1 MVSVHGSVNG
11 EGERMGQE
19 GGRIRFVTYLKAH
32 KRAAYVLGA
41 MVMVHL
47 SSQYD
52 RYLFSVSK
60 IPFMDYESFEF
71 ALIAGPFFTAVNAT
85 AGVLLSFVGDVR
97 PVRLLSTACL
107 VWSACTGAVAFSR
120 TYWQVALTRVG
131 QGIGDAA
138 CCPFAASILRDHF
151 GPEVIGSAMG
161 VFYVGLFAGFSLSLG
176 GGTLIDDLL
185 GWRWAYFLAASAGFV
200 AAAITY
206 VTVQE
211 PKKSLAA
218 GAGLLR
224 QRRGYSAASAATT
237 KAPIAADA
245 TAADGPGSVSRR
257 GPGGGGSGGGG
268 FRPVPSPT
276 YSLVRREEEGGEG
289 GKQALREYGDAA
301 AGGESKE
308 DRRADA
314 DGSLE
319 DGEKGFQQ
327 QQVQQQQQQL
337 MNGSIHRPPSSIG
350 GKMGKMQ
357 DLSEAWLGSPSLLL
371 ICLAGGI
378 RDAGG
383 FVFSYYL
390 ASYFSPLMDGN
401 AVLTNDGPC
410 SFSYDAS
417 FNGTQ
422 VCDESYPWCIDGS
435 CNTLS
440 SSPWHDIGMPA
451 SHLELFVSWVPLVG
465 GSLGAMMGGIL
476 SDRIAKEYGTAG
488 RLWVV
493 VVSNAI
499 ATPFAVGVLLAP
511 YPWCFLCLLVVSLV
525 GEMWI
530 GIMVTCI
537 MTLVPR
543 HVRVT
548 SVALYN
554 FFITNLSGLCTL
566 LVPPIRASYDS
577 PHLFSFFAEPL
588 AGAAAAGAA
597 TAAAAAAAFAGG
609 ESGSAA
615 EGEGG
620 DATPLSLDGLLGE
633 GGSMAGYD
641 GEGWSGDE
649 FGGGAAEVEPVEFR
663 LSAPGSTG
671 LRAAMMWI
679 YPGLFLASSFFC
691 LAAIVALH
699 QDKQEEEAAAADA
712 AVAAAVEADY
722 EPLAGGGGD
731 GENDGDGWSS
741 PTTTRWEVR
750 SAAAEA
756 AAAARIPARSRGP
769 KRVFGRGV
777 RNLTGGGGGGGG
789 GTSGFASGGAGTEGL
804 EAPLLRGAGEASDAG
819 RPTSPTQP

>member
-1 MVSVHGSVNG
+1 MGHE
-11 EGERMGQE
+11 EGRL
-19 GGRIRFVTYLKAH
+19 RFVVYLKAH

-107 VWSACTGAVAFSR
+107 VWSACTGSVAFSR

-185 GWRWAYFLAASAGFV
+185 GWRWAYFLAATGGFI
-200 AAAITY
+200 AAVITY

-211 PKKSLAA
+211 PKKSLGT

-224 QRRGYSAASAATT
+224 QRRGYSAASHAPT
-237 KAPIAADA
+237 KTPYGADA
-245 TAADGPGSVSRR
+245 SGIGSRH
-257 GPGGGGSGGGG
+257 G
-268 FRPVPSPT
+268 PSPT
-276 YSLVRREEEGGEG
+276 YSLVRREEEAGEFS
-289 GKQALREYGDAA
+289 KPAFREYGQ
-301 AGGESKE
+301 AGGNESKE
-308 DRRADA
+308 DRRAEA
-314 DGSLE
+314 EPSLE
-319 DGEKGFQQ
+319 GGEKGSQQ
-327 QQVQQQQQQL
+327 PQQQQQQQPL
-337 MNGSIHRPPSSIG
+337 MNGSVHTTASASAAG
-350 GKMGKMQ
+350 DKMAKLQ

-401 AVLTNDGPC
+401 AVLTNAAPC

-422 VCDESYPWCIDGS
+422 VCDDSYPWCIDGS

-440 SSPWHDIGMPA
+440 SSPWHDVGMPA

-577 PHLFSFFAEPL
+577 PHVFSFFAEPL
-588 AGAAAAGAA
+588 AGATAAGAA
-597 TAAAAAAAFAGG
+597 TAAAAAAAFSGG
-609 ESGSAA
+609 ESSGGGGGVWGDGSVQSLPLHGLV
-615 EGEGG
+615 GEG
-620 DATPLSLDGLLGE
+620 ASAMT
-633 GGSMAGYD
+633 GYD
-641 GEGWSGDE
+641 GEGWGGGDE
-649 FGGGAAEVEPVEFR
+649 FGVGADDLDPVEFR

-679 YPGLFLASSFFC
+679 YPGLFLASSFFS
-691 LAAIVALH
+691 LAAIVAV
-699 QDKQEEEAAAADA
+699 QRDKQEEEAAAADA
-712 AVAAAVEADY
+712 ATDATESDY
-722 EPLAGGGGD
+722 EPLAGGSGGSD
-731 GENDGDGWSS
+731 GENDGGEGWMS

-750 SAAAEA
+750 GRSATAAVEA
-756 AAAARIPARSRGP
+756 ATPATARIPIPARVRGGP
-769 KRVFGRGV
+769 KRVFGGGV
-777 RNLTGGGGGGGG
+777 RNLTGGGGGTISAVGE
-789 GTSGFASGGAGTEGL
+789 GAGTEAL
-804 EAPLLRGAGEASDAG
+804 EVPLLRGAEEASNATG
-819 RPTSPTQP
+819 RPSSP